1 MFFLRQKRK
10 QTKANTLQ
18 TSANLMIDTEMIGI
32 LSRNITA
39 MMMDVARG
47 AADAGTSDGDTG
59 DGASGGD
66 GGDGGGGGG
75 GDGGGDIVA
84 ADSSSVG
91 KIVNELTNHVFVE
104 LTKAMI
110 ARSKKIQRDKEGSS
124 DTGLSAASKSTVR
137 MVSADVCTHVHAALA
152 APSTQQLNSSLRDAS
167 LIFEDL
173 EVLIRG
179 KKTSNAL
186 ACVAQLRAKLSLS

>member
-1 MFFLRQKRK
+1 MVD
-10 QTKANTLQ
+10 N
-18 TSANLMIDTEMIGI
+18 EMIGI

-39 MMMDVARG
+39 MMMDVARK
-47 AADAGTSDGDTG
+47 AADAGSSDGDTG

-66 GGDGGGGGG
+66 GGDGGGGGGG

-152 APSTQQLNSSLRDAS
+152 APSTQQLNSTLRDAS
-167 LIFEDL
+167 LIMEDL
-173 EVLIRG
+173 EILIRG

-186 ACVAQLRAKLSLS
+186 ACVAQLRSKLSLS

>member
-1 MFFLRQKRK
+1 M
-10 QTKANTLQ
+10 
-18 TSANLMIDTEMIGI
+18 NLEMIGT

-39 MMMDVARG
+39 MMMDVAR
-47 AADAGTSDGDTG
+47 DAGSSDGDMG

-66 GGDGGGGGG
+66 GGDGGGGGGG

-91 KIVNELTNHVFVE
+91 KMVSELTNHVFVE

-110 ARSKKIQRDKEGSS
+110 SKSKKLQKRDKEG

-152 APSTQQLNSSLRDAS
+152 APSTQQLNSTLRDAS
-167 LIFEDL
+167 LIMDDL
-173 EVLIRG
+173 EILIRG

>member
-1 MFFLRQKRK
+1 MVD
-10 QTKANTLQ
+10 
-18 TSANLMIDTEMIGI
+18 IEMIGI

-39 MMMDVARG
+39 MIMQVARK
-47 AADAGTSDGDTG
+47 AADGTSDGDTG

-66 GGDGGGGGG
+66 GGDGGDGGGG
-75 GDGGGDIVA
+75 GDGSGDIVA
-84 ADSSSVG
+84 SDSSSVG
-91 KIVNELTNHVFVE
+91 KMVSELTNHVFVE

-110 ARSKKIQRDKEGSS
+110 ARSKKIQRDKEG

-152 APSTQQLNSSLRDAS
+152 APSTQQLNSTLRDAS